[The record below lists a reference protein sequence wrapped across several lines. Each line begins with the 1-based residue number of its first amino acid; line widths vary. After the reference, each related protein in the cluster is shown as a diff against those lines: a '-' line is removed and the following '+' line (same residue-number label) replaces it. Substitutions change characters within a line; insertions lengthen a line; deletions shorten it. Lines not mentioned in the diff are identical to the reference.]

1 MEGPGAAGVGAELSS
16 AGLSS
21 SAPAGL
27 STGPPD
33 GQEEPQEVLLVPV
46 NSLIEGRDITNQ
58 QRRFPTNSKPLL
70 FRSSG
75 LTCIEAHHSLDE
87 EPLFI
92 VFFKIKING
101 LKGCSLSYFRFIVH
115 GKNLKCPSDSK
126 MSIIHPKSK
135 FCHYALF
142 SLICKCFLM
151 ELQVEC
157 F

>member
-46 NSLIEGRDITNQ
+46 NSLIAGCDIISQ

-75 LTCIEAHHSLDE
+75 LTCLEAHHSLEE

-92 VFFKIKING
+92 VF
-101 LKGCSLSYFRFIVH
+101 LKSR
-115 GKNLKCPSDSK
+115 
-126 MSIIHPKSK
+126 
-135 FCHYALF
+135 
-142 SLICKCFLM
+142 LM
-151 ELQVEC
+151 ELKAAR
-157 F
+157 FDISDL